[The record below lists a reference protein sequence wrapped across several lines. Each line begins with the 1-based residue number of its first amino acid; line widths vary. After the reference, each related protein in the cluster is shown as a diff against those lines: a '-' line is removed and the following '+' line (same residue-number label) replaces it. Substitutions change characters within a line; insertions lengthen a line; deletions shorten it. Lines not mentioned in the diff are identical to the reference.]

1 VSWLERTG
9 FRRRRT
15 AALVAAGWLVAGGLV
30 WNYVFDT
37 MIVNAGRDYVH
48 RQRLYEQQ
56 RGPAVTI
63 EQIMGPAQAAAVR
76 AATRWGLAACGTGLA
91 LTVGVTTGLAS
102 RRRRRP
108 AVSAP
113 SSTAGPR

>member
-15 AALVAAGWLVAGGLV
+15 AALVAAGWLVAGALA

-63 EQIMGPAQAAAVR
+63 EQIMGPAQASAVR
-76 AATRWGLAACGTGLA
+76 AATGWGLAVAGPGLA
-91 LTVGVTTGLAS
+91 LTVCATAGLAA

-108 AVSAP
+108 AASAP
-113 SSTAGPR
+113 SSTADPR